1 MGTART
7 PVGPDGTA
15 TSMLNGLADS
25 IVKDTDNPEGAAQW
39 TAFMSSAQCQQEVAR
54 AGVVFPARKDATP
67 LAAEAYR
74 QMGIDPEPFTAP
86 VQEGNTVYFPVT
98 KFGADVSAL
107 MTPALEDI
115 YANRVPAS
123 VLAETNEAINV
134 LFETDETDDS

>member
-1 MGTART
+1 
-7 PVGPDGTA
+7 
-15 TSMLNGLADS
+15 
-25 IVKDTDNPEGAAQW
+25 
-39 TAFMSSAQCQQEVAR
+39 
-54 AGVVFPARKDATP
+54 
-67 LAAEAYR
+67 
-74 QMGIDPEPFTAP
+74 MGIDPEPFTAP